1 MFVDWVKI
9 KVKAGDGGKG
19 CIAFRREKHIP
30 KGGPSGGDGGEGG
43 NVIVQVDPN
52 LFSLQDLKYHKS
64 YRASNGI
71 SGQGSNK
78 AGSNG
83 ESVVIRVPRGTVIVD
98 EQSKKA
104 IADLVNDN
112 DSYIVA
118 RGGRGG
124 RGNMNFA
131 TPTNRAPRFAEPGQP
146 GEEKNLIFELKVVSD
161 VGLVGFPNSG
171 KSTLLSKLTAARPKI
186 ADYPF
191 TTLSPNL
198 GIVKYSD
205 YRSFVMADIPGLI
218 EGAHLGK
225 GLGHRF
231 LRHLERTK
239 VLVFLIEINS
249 DNIPEQYYILDKE
262 LNNHLKN
269 FQSKP
274 RIIALTKWDLQPEAA
289 IPEIEN
295 LKVVPI
301 SAIRGMGLDQLL
313 TEIVLLLN
321 TNG

>member
-1 MFVDWVKI
+1 LFVDWVKI

-19 CIAFRREKHIP
+19 CVAFRREKHIP
-30 KGGPSGGDGGEGG
+30 KGGPSGGDGGDGG
-43 NVIVQVDPN
+43 NIIVQVDPN

-64 YRASNGI
+64 YKAGNGI
-71 SGQGSNK
+71 SGQGGNK

-83 ESVVIRVPRGTVIVD
+83 ESVVIRVPPGTVIID

-104 IADLVNDN
+104 IADFVNGD

-118 RGGRGG
+118 KGGQGG
-124 RGNMNFA
+124 RGNTNFA
-131 TPTNRAPRFAEPGQP
+131 TPTNRAPRFAEPGRS
-146 GEEKNLIFELKVVSD
+146 GEKKELIFELKIVSD

-171 KSTLLSKLTAARPKI
+171 KSTLLSKLTSARPKI

-198 GIVKYSD
+198 GIVKYGN

-274 RIIALTKWDLQPEAA
+274 RLIALTKWDLQSEAT

-301 SAIRGMGLDQLL
+301 SAIKGMGLDQLL
-313 TEIVLLLN
+313 NEVVILLN
-321 TNG
+321 KNG

>member
-1 MFVDWVKI
+1 MKI

-19 CIAFRREKHIP
+19 CVAFRREKHIP

-83 ESVVIRVPRGTVIVD
+83 ELVVIRVPRGTVIVD

-112 DSYIVA
+112 DSCIVA
-118 RGGRGG
+118 QGGRGG

-146 GEEKNLIFELKVVSD
+146 GDEKDLIFELKVVSD

-186 ADYPF
+186 ADYQF

-301 SAIRGMGLDQLL
+301 SSIKGMGLDQLVN
-313 TEIVLLLN
+313 EIVLLLN